1 MVASLTRGGKS
12 RLTQLRTRPA
22 LPLLALLLLAGAA
35 SGQKL
40 NPAQWSLG
48 IEPDRAAPGSE
59 VLGRLAVRLD
69 PGWHLYSLTTPRP
82 PIATTITLAGDVSS
96 QGLKTYAPAP
106 IRKFDPNFGVQTE
119 TYEGHVVFLLR
130 IPLKADAPAGALE
143 LTAQVRYQLC
153 DDKQCLPPVRRTAA
167 AAITVD
173 PAARIAAP
181 AIPAGYTEVQPRAAD
196 TPPAQ
201 PAGGQ
206 AGAQPQ
212 PAGSQ
217 ASSRPQPAGDQ
228 ASAPLKPAGGQA
240 GAPLKP
246 AGDQASAPL
255 KPAGG
260 QAGAQPQPAGSQA
273 SSRSQ
278 PAGDQGI
285 FRFLLVAVGFG
296 LAAVFTP
303 CVFPMIPITM
313 SFFLNRP
320 GGGRGA
326 VAQASVFCLGIIILF
341 SLLGLAA
348 TAALGPFGV
357 VLLGSNPWV
366 NSFIAIVFL
375 VFSVS
380 LLGAFE
386 ITLPSGLLTRL
397 DRASGRGGF
406 AGTLLMGLTFSLTSF
421 ACVGPF
427 VGTLLAA
434 SVAGG
439 GWQPLA
445 GMAAFATGLAA
456 PFFLL
461 AIFPS
466 YLQKLPRGGGWL
478 ARVKVVL
485 GFLILAAMFKY
496 LSNVDQVM
504 QWNLLTRE
512 RFLAAW
518 VVLFSLAGLYLL
530 GFLRMEGVK
539 PGDQLGVGRLLAG
552 ALLLVFAL
560 SLIPG
565 MFGARLGEL
574 DAYVPS
580 ARGAASSEPSGGW
593 MKNQLREALERAR
606 AENKPV
612 LVAFT
617 GYACTNCHWMKANLF
632 PRPEIAAALKDFILV
647 ELYTDGADPASEQNQ
662 KLQETR
668 VSTIAIPFYAVLDAD
683 EKVLGTFA
691 GLTRNPVEFLAFLDS
706 ARRTTL

>member
-201 PAGGQ
+201 
-206 AGAQPQ
+206 
-212 PAGSQ
+212 
-217 ASSRPQPAGDQ
+217 
-228 ASAPLKPAGGQA
+228 
-240 GAPLKP
+240 
-246 AGDQASAPL
+246 
-255 KPAGG
+255 PAGG

-647 ELYTDGADPASEQNQ
+647 ELYTDGADQASEQNQ

>member
-1 MVASLTRGGKS
+1 MVASRPPRGKS
-12 RLTQLRTRPA
+12 RLREVRTRPA

-35 SGQKL
+35 SGQRL

-82 PIATTITLAGDVSS
+82 PIATTITLAGEGV
-96 QGLKTYAPAP
+96 KTYAPAP
-106 IRKFDPNFGVQTE
+106 IRKFDPNFGVETE
-119 TYEGHVVFLLR
+119 TYEGQAVFLLR

-167 AAITVD
+167 ATITVD

-181 AIPAGYTEVQPRAAD
+181 ALPAGYTEVQPKAAN
-196 TPPAQ
+196 TAPAK
-201 PAGGQ
+201 PV
-206 AGAQPQ
+206 
-212 PAGSQ
+212 
-217 ASSRPQPAGDQ
+217 GDQ
-228 ASAPLKPAGGQA
+228 ASVPPK
-240 GAPLKP
+240 
-246 AGDQASAPL
+246 
-255 KPAGG
+255 
-260 QAGAQPQPAGSQA
+260 
-273 SSRSQ
+273 

-285 FRFLLVAVGFG
+285 LRFLLVAVGFG

-357 VLLGSNPWV
+357 VLLGSNPLV

-375 VFSVS
+375 VFSLS

-386 ITLPSGLLTRL
+386 ITLPAGLLTSFA
-397 DRASGRGGF
+397 RASGRGGV
-406 AGTLLMGLTFSLTSF
+406 AGPLWMGLTFSLTSF

-466 YLQKLPRGGGWL
+466 YLQRMPRSGGWL

-518 VVLFSLAGLYLL
+518 VVLFSMAGLYLL
-530 GFLRMEGVK
+530 GFLRMEGVT
-539 PGDQLGVGRLLAG
+539 PGDPLGVGRLLAG
-552 ALLLVFAL
+552 ALLLVFAV

-574 DAYVPS
+574 DAYVPP
-580 ARGAASSEPSGGW
+580 AGGAASSEPSSASW
-593 MKNQLREALERAR
+593 MKNQFREALERAR

-612 LVAFT
+612 LVAFS

-632 PRPEIAAALKDFILV
+632 PRPEIAARLKDFILV

-668 VSTIAIPFYAVLDAD
+668 FSTIAIPYYAVVNAD

-691 GLTRNPVEFLAFLDS
+691 GLTRNPAEFLAFLDS
-706 ARRTTL
+706 ARQTTF